1 MLEIPYQVRKK
12 FDPRYNIFQ
21 LLLLDSDENVIS
33 LSDVGYGIGQV
44 LPIVLMCILRK
55 NTIVTIEQPELHLHP
70 KLQANLAD
78 LFIKS
83 ANENNNLFILETHSE
98 HMVLRLKRRQRE
110 HKEGTF
116 NAAATPDELRASY
129 SEHRNNSVTGI
140 VLQFCFSMPSWESVR
155 SFGCIVRCR
164 KCLRPRV
171 SKLTKIT

>member
-1 MLEIPYQVRKK
+1 M
-12 FDPRYNIFQ
+12 
-21 LLLLDSDENVIS
+21 
-33 LSDVGYGIGQV
+33 

-110 HKEGTF
+110 HKEGIL
-116 NAAATPDELRASY
+116 NVAPTPDELRASY
-129 SEHRNNSVTGI
+129 SEHRK
-140 VLQFCFSMPSWESVR
+140 QFSNRDSSSIFAFPMPSWESVR
-155 SFGCIVRCR
+155 SSVV
-164 KCLRPRV
+164 LSVVEMSEAPRV
-171 SKLTKIT
+171 SKLTKITLNKSGEFDKVWPGDFFPERYIELGFED